1 MDFSTKRFIATI
13 INTKVTMKYLV
24 INGIF
29 ILLLLSTGYIMDG
42 FLQLVLWA
50 LALTNYIGILNIVWL
65 KHIHQRRL
73 S

>member
-1 MDFSTKRFIATI
+1 MDFSTKRFIVRL
-13 INTKVTMKYLV
+13 INTKITMTYLV

-29 ILLLLSTGYIMDG
+29 ILLLLNTGYIMDG

-50 LALTNYIGILNIVWL
+50 LALMNYIGILNIVWL
-65 KHIHQRRL
+65 KHMHGRRL